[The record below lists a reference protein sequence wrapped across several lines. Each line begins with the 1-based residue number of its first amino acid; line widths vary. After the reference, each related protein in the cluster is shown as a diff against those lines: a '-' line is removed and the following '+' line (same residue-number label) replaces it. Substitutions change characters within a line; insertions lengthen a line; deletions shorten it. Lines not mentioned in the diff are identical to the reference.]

1 MEGKIRKMFPGGNTS
16 KGFKSFF
23 DYVIPKDVNIIF
35 CMKGG
40 PGVGKSSLMKKVAKD
55 MLSRGYDVDLY
66 PCSSDPESL
75 DAIVIK
81 KLGVVMLDGTA
92 PHIVDPKNPGAIDEI
107 LDLGQCWNR
116 KEIEKNKKE
125 LLECNKEVSRFFK
138 VGFNYFEA
146 AAPIAYD
153 IETKNI
159 DSMNFGEINLI
170 TSNLIEEIFSGFKPS
185 NRNNEV
191 KHYFGSAL
199 SPIGHVEYTDTV
211 LEDISKVY
219 YIEGSLG
226 TGKTTILN
234 RVANSAMEKGL
245 DVEIL
250 HAPLLPEKIETIVIK
265 ELDLAITT
273 SKLFKDNN
281 VKSIN
286 LNEYMDS
293 KKQDHYK
300 DELIYNQKILDELVN
315 YGLLNIKRA
324 KLQHDKLEEFYVP
337 NMNFDE
343 VNKIK
348 DLVISRILSYN

>member
-1 MEGKIRKMFPGGNTS
+1 MEGKLIKRFPGGNTS

-23 DYVIPKDVNIIF
+23 DNVIPKDVNIIF

-40 PGVGKSSLMKKVAKD
+40 PGVGKSSLMKKVAKEMVD
-55 MLSRGYDVDLY
+55 RGYDVDLY
-66 PCSSDPESL
+66 PCSSDPDSL

-116 KEIEKNKKE
+116 SNIEKNKKE
-125 LLECNKEVSRFFK
+125 LVECNKEVSRFFK

-153 IETKNI
+153 IQAKNM
-159 DSMNFGEINLI
+159 DSMNFGEVNLV
-170 TSNLIEEIFSGFKPS
+170 TSNLIDEIFNLVKSS
-185 NRNNEV
+185 NKNNDV
-191 KHYFGSAL
+191 RHYFGSAL

-211 LEDISKVY
+211 LDGIGKVY
-219 YIEGSLG
+219 YVEGALG
-226 TGKTTILN
+226 TGKSTMLDRI
-234 RVANSAMEKGL
+234 ANTAIEKGL

-250 HAPLLPEKIETIVIK
+250 HAPLLPEKIETVVIR
-265 ELDLAITT
+265 ELDIAITT
-273 SKLFKDNN
+273 SDLFKNN
-281 VKSIN
+281 NIKSIN
-286 LNEYMDS
+286 LNEYMDIN
-293 KKQDHYK
+293 KQNHYK
-300 DELIYNQKILDELVN
+300 EELAYNQKILDELVN

-324 KLQHDKLEEFYVP
+324 KAQHDKLEEFYVP

-343 VNKIK
+343 VNKMK
-348 DLVISRILSYN
+348 DVIVKRILAYN